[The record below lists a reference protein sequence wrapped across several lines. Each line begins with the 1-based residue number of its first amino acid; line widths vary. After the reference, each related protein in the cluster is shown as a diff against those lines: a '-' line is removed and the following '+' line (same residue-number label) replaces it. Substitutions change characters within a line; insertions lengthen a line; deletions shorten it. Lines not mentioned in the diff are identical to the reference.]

1 MAQRLFDRP
10 GNVHQVYTGL
20 FLHGRLIGF
29 LTMQHKSASSD
40 SLAADNTL
48 CSVGSYGD
56 LNTTS
61 DVTPGNDLHSTTSA
75 HSETVIDDGD
85 PKFKIRYILDTARI
99 MPAGIFTAFMDGL
112 ATAAE
117 FDSTGTGAFVNAVAA
132 SGKCAINVGLQSQFN
147 WALLVQTLALVFIQN
162 IFPQKLFY
170 GMDFDVIYEDS
181 KVGEGFVL
189 AMSSPLHLGSNVT
202 RVAASEK

>member
-1 MAQRLFDRP
+1 
-10 GNVHQVYTGL
+10 
-20 FLHGRLIGF
+20 
-29 LTMQHKSASSD
+29 MQHKSASSD
-40 SLAADNTL
+40 SLAANNTL

-61 DVTPGNDLHSTTSA
+61 DITPGNDLHSTTSA

-99 MPAGIFTAFMDGL
+99 MPADIFTAFMDGL

-132 SGKCAINVGLQSQFN
+132 SGKCAINVHGIGLQSQFN
-147 WALLVQTLALVFIQN
+147 WALLVQTLAVVFIQI

-189 AMSSPLHLGSNVT
+189 AMPSPLHLGSNVT

>member
-1 MAQRLFDRP
+1 
-10 GNVHQVYTGL
+10 
-20 FLHGRLIGF
+20 
-29 LTMQHKSASSD
+29 MQHESASSD
-40 SLAADNTL
+40 SLSANDTL

-132 SGKCAINVGLQSQFN
+132 SGKCAINVGLQS
-147 WALLVQTLALVFIQN
+147 IQI

-170 GMDFDVIYEDS
+170 GMEFDVIYEDS

-189 AMSSPLHLGSNVT
+189 AMPSPLHLGSNVT